1 MRREERAMPDFR
13 VDADCRLHYE
23 IDDYTDPWSAPEHI
37 VLLHG
42 LGESGA
48 VWFGWIPHL
57 ARRLRVVRPD
67 MRGFGASTPMPAGF
81 PWSVERLVADV
92 LALMDAIDCSRAHI
106 VGAKLAGT
114 VARALAARHP
124 ERVRTL
130 TVVGS
135 PPPLWPGRSERL
147 PQLIAELRR
156 LGVAAWARHSMG
168 SRLGSRF
175 PQAGID
181 WWADLMGRTDLESQ
195 IGFMTHIE
203 TADIRADLPRIQ
215 CPTLVITS
223 EGSGVASVDETRA
236 WQTQIPRSE
245 LLIVPGS
252 SYHVAASDPDL
263 CARETLAFIERQ
275 R

>member
-1 MRREERAMPDFR
+1 MPELQ
-13 VDADCRLHYE
+13 VDHTLRLHYE
-23 IDDYTDPWSAPEHI
+23 IDDFTDPWSTPQSI

-42 LGESGA
+42 LGESGK
-48 VWFGWIPHL
+48 VWFGWVPHL
-57 ARRLRVVRPD
+57 ARHLRVVRPD
-67 MRGFGASTPMPAGF
+67 LRGFGASTPMPAGF
-81 PWSVERLVADV
+81 PWSVERLVADA
-92 LALMDAIDCSRAHI
+92 LALMDAIDCRAAHI

-135 PPPLWPGRSERL
+135 PPPLWPGRAERL

-156 LGVAAWARHSMG
+156 VGVVEWARHSMA
-168 SRLGSRF
+168 SRLGERF
-175 PQAGID
+175 RPAGID

-223 EGSGVASVDETRA
+223 EGSGVASVEDTRT
-236 WQTQIPRSE
+236 WQTRIPRSE
-245 LLIVPGS
+245 LLVVPGS
-252 SYHVAASDPDL
+252 SYHVAASDADL
-263 CARETLAFIERQ
+263 CARETLAFIERS